1 VHCAAVQERNSYAVG
16 VWRRVRL
23 KLDGR
28 DVDSN
33 RRMTV
38 AEQVCFV
45 QSLLFTKCSCLKIF
59 DKLNILNT

>member
-1 VHCAAVQERNSYAVG
+1 MVDDKGDKGLCIVHCAAVQERNSYAVG

-33 RRMTV
+33 KRMTV
-38 AEQVCFV
+38 AEQV
-45 QSLLFTKCSCLKIF
+45 
-59 DKLNILNT
+59 